1 MKKTVHRID
10 TPRLLCEKRNER
22 LSTFIQSTRDYEER
36 HRKARSQALRFGKQ
50 ARNPA
55 GKDGGS
61 I

>member
-1 MKKTVHRID
+1 MKKNGKNDCRHLYNRQ
-10 TPRLLCEKRNER
+10 ER
-22 LSTFIQSTRDYEER
+22 HKER